1 MKKKNLLTLCSGEAT
16 TLELKNYK
24 ITSDDVLEFSK
35 LYEEVMKLEKKSVD
49 FPERDN
55 IKEQLGEKLEIL
67 KTGMSLINNDISLK
81 YKNYNSKNKSSRR
94 KTIIFKESLG

>member
-1 MKKKNLLTLCSGEAT
+1 MKKKNLLTLCSGSAT

-24 ITSDDVLEFSK
+24 ITSEDVLEFSK
-35 LYEEVMKLEKKSVD
+35 LYEEVLKLEKKSVD

-67 KTGMSLINNDISLK
+67 KTGMALINSDIGLK
-81 YKNYNSKNKSSRR
+81 YKNFSNKGKTNRR
-94 KTIIFKESLG
+94 KTIVFKESLG

>member
-1 MKKKNLLTLCSGEAT
+1 MKKKNLLTLCSGRAT

-24 ITSDDVLEFSK
+24 ITSEDVLEFSK
-35 LYEEVMKLEKKSVD
+35 LYDEVIKLERKSVD

-81 YKNYNSKNKSSRR
+81 YKNYSSKGKTNRR
-94 KTIIFKESLG
+94 KAIIFKESLS

>member
-24 ITSDDVLEFSK
+24 ITKEDVLDFSK
-35 LYEEVMKLEKKSVD
+35 LYEEVSKLEKKAVE

-67 KTGMSLINNDISLK
+67 KTGMALINSDIGLK
-81 YKNYNSKNKSSRR
+81 YKNFSNKGKNNRR
-94 KTIIFKESLG
+94 KTIVFKESLG

>member
-24 ITSDDVLEFSK
+24 ITKDDVLDFSK
-35 LYEEVMKLEKKSVD
+35 LYEEVIKLEKKSVE

-67 KTGMSLINNDISLK
+67 KTGMALINSDIGLK
-81 YKNYNSKNKSSRR
+81 YKNYNSKGKNNRR
-94 KTIIFKESLG
+94 KTIIFNESLG

>member
-1 MKKKNLLTLCSGEAT
+1 MKKKNLLTLCSGSAT

-24 ITSDDVLEFSK
+24 ITSEDVLEFSK

-81 YKNYNSKNKSSRR
+81 YKSFNNKGKNSRR
-94 KTIIFKESLG
+94 RAIIFKESLG

>member
-1 MKKKNLLTLCSGEAT
+1 MKKKNLLTLCSGKAT

-24 ITSDDVLEFSK
+24 ITSDDILEFSK

-67 KTGMSLINNDISLK
+67 KTGISLINNDISLK
-81 YKNYNSKNKSSRR
+81 YKNYNSKNKISRR